1 MNPRVLIV
9 EDDEDQAEAMC
20 WYLERIPD
28 TVKRSYGI
36 DEFKIDQAGS
46 VSSALNL
53 LSNAERYSL
62 PYDML
67 LLDLVLPSNEG
78 DLPESPVRGSV
89 ILECA
94 MTTGAAK
101 RVIMIS
107 VFNNYQSVAASFRG
121 GAFDFISKPF
131 EWEVL
136 QTHVLNCW
144 GHILTNESARILD
157 QRIKGLIPYANLG
170 LAHQFTSCFSTFLNL
185 ATRAVDNIER
195 ALTER
200 LGIDFTVDSHDELTR
215 HIRIH
220 KEAGSKASKEWVKL
234 QLYLSGG
241 DERLQV
247 EMVEDMLTGIRE
259 KLLPCLTIKKARL
272 LLDPAQSSKAP
283 VLTFQQDVQAVL
295 TEIIVGGLSELPDGG
310 EQRTIN
316 ITIEKNESRV
326 AVRFE
331 DDLGPLSMEDAKAI
345 NEGYSAIPDPEFG
358 RKWGLSV
365 AQHIAL
371 RGGGELVIA
380 SQNNNGN
387 SITYFI
393 PIAI

>member
-9 EDDEDQAEAMC
+9 EDQQDQASAMC
-20 WYLERIPD
+20 LYLERIPD

-53 LSNAERYSL
+53 LSNAERYAL

-67 LLDLVLPSNEG
+67 LLDLGLPKDEG
-78 DLPESPVRGSV
+78 SYQEYPTNGYE
-89 ILECA
+89 ILERVMA
-94 MTTGAAK
+94 TGAAR

-107 VFNNYQSVAASFRG
+107 VFNDYEFVTNAFRV
-121 GAFDFISKPF
+121 GAFDFIAKPF
-131 EWEVL
+131 AREVL

-200 LGIDFTVDSHDELTR
+200 LGTDFTVDSHDDLTR
-215 HIRIH
+215 HIRMH
-220 KEAGSKASKEWVKL
+220 KEAGSEASKEWVKL
-234 QLYLSGG
+234 QLYLSGS
-241 DERLQV
+241 DERPQV

-272 LLDPAQSSKAP
+272 LLDPAQSGKAP

-310 EQRTIN
+310 EERTIK
-316 ITIEKNESRV
+316 ITIEENESRI

-371 RGGGELVIA
+371 RGGGALVIA